1 MLDDNKKL
9 CLNSGEIISMQG
21 LMNMIFEVQDLAV
34 ASPATVSRCGMV
46 YMQSQLLGWRPVM
59 LSWLATLPEAVT
71 LEQRTELV
79 ALFDW
84 ILPPM
89 LRFAQK
95 EIANVLPM
103 QEINLAAS
111 CMQLFESLLTEWR
124 ENPSVRFEPPRL
136 RFHTARVA
144 VPVCILQRSRRDLIR
159 NKQP

>member
-1 MLDDNKKL
+1 VLGAYKQAYMQVLDDNKKL
-9 CLNSGEIISMQG
+9 CLNSGEIIAMQG

-59 LSWLATLPEAVT
+59 LSWMATLPAAVT
-71 LEQRTELV
+71 AEQKEEVT

-84 ILPPM
+84 LLPPM
-89 LRFAQK
+89 LRMAQK

-103 QEINLAAS
+103 QEINLAIS

-124 ENPSVRFEPPRL
+124 DNPLV
-136 RFHTARVA
+136 
-144 VPVCILQRSRRDLIR
+144 
-159 NKQP
+159 